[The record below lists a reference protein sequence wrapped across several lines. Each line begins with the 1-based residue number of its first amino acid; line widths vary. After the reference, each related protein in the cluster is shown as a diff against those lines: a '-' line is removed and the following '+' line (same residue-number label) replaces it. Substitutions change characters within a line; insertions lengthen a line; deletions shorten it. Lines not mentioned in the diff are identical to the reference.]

1 MLSVS
6 TQRWNMAMGSNQGDA
21 RETSDVNI
29 MFWIW
34 GGAPPAAI
42 SSVAKYFRALF
53 LNSSSVLSCHYTSFA
68 PCAKKIMKHFFNKL
82 QLASKI
88 MSDKSWGPWMLFVVC
103 PSKIFPW
110 QPARSRHH
118 VQLLCQWLSCL
129 HGCVPMMKNV
139 YTTCFLLIF
148 WIFWQRLFIR
158 LLTSVT
164 FFPSST
170 EYLCM

>member
-1 MLSVS
+1 
-6 TQRWNMAMGSNQGDA
+6 MAKFW
-21 RETSDVNI
+21 RFYTTS
-29 MFWIW
+29 WIW

-103 PSKIFPW
+103 PSKIFLW

-139 YTTCFLLIF
+139 YTTCFLLPWSMIVQPVHVVFLCSSVIELTFPHIEAGIF
-148 WIFWQRLFIR
+148 CIQSDIWV
-158 LLTSVT
+158 SC
-164 FFPSST
+164 
-170 EYLCM
+170 LCR